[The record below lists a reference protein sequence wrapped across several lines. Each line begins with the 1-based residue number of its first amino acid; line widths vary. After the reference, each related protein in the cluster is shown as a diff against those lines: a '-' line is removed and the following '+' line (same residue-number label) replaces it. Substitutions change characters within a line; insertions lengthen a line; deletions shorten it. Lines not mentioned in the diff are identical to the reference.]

1 MAMTLRLTDE
11 ETDALRKQA
20 EYEGRSMQTLAR
32 MAIQEYLERSS
43 HRSRV
48 AASSAQGAKKYREVL
63 RRLGEA

>member
-11 ETDALRKQA
+11 ETEDLRKQA
-20 EYEGRSMQTLAR
+20 EHEGRSMQTVAR

-48 AASSAQGAKKYREVL
+48 AASSAHGAKQYREVL